1 FAPAWAKAVAIPS
14 PMPDAA
20 PVTNTVFPASSFTRI
35 LPCASG
41 HPRPKTP
48 SVPGRHMTAFS
59 RDWEACR
66 MSVRVKVCGCR
77 PHDGGAA
84 HTGVGVR
91 KPPREETAG
100 CRARWRVRRYGDFVV
115 WGSLAGCVDHLCRER
130 SKRWRTRQVD
140 SDSRNWRRAAK
151 IDRRVG
157 YPGRRDGEHGHGR
170 SRRGEAEAQWNVA
183 AKRFWS

>member
-1 FAPAWAKAVAIPS
+1 MCLMAAFVPHRPNKYFHVTASNGIVSSSPYTPRAIMRAS
-14 PMPDAA
+14 PIA
-20 PVTNTVFPASSFTRI
+20 
-35 LPCASG
+35 L
-41 HPRPKTP
+41 
-48 SVPGRHMTAFS
+48 
-59 RDWEACR
+59 
-66 MSVRVKVCGCR
+66 VRVSNVKVCGWR